1 MKRILLLFILLSSTG
16 YSQSNET
23 IESEII
29 EFPDVDASFPGGL
42 DSLTVFFQKHIS
54 YPVEAIDNKIQG
66 TVLLSFMVDS
76 AGKISSVRIQKSPS
90 ELLTTE
96 AIRIIQSMPNW
107 IPATYKEKKCSSYYS
122 MPINFTLPERQK
134 K

>member
-76 AGKISSVRIQKSPS
+76 EGKISSIRIQKSPS
-90 ELLTTE
+90 ELLSNE
-96 AIRIIQSMPNW
+96 AMRIVQSMPNW
-107 IPATYKEKKCSSYYS
+107 IPATYKEKNCSSYYS
-122 MPINFTLPERQK
+122 MPINFTLPEIQK